1 MATYSE
7 RIRELRV
14 LRGMSQQD
22 LADRLDVNKVTI
34 SQYERG
40 VRKPDLNALTALC
53 DIFNV
58 SSDYLIGKDD
68 TTIRIVGKEGL
79 ERLVSART
87 KRIPVLGR
95 VAAGIPIDAIEDVLE
110 DWEEIPEAMAATGE
124 FFGLKIKGDSMQP
137 RIAEGDVVIVRSQP
151 DAESGD
157 VVIVQVNG
165 DHATC
170 KRLMKHETGIS
181 LISFNPMYAPINF
194 TNVEIESLPVTIIG
208 KVVENRQKY

>member
-7 RIRELRV
+7 RIRELRI
-14 LRGMSQQD
+14 LHEMSQQD

-40 VRKPDLNALTALC
+40 VRKPDLNVLTALC

-58 SSDYLIGKDD
+58 SSDYLLGKDD
-68 TTIRIVGKEGL
+68 VTIRIVGKEGL

-95 VAAGIPIDAIEDVLE
+95 VAAGVPIDAIEDVL

-124 FFGLKIKGDSMQP
+124 FFGLRVKGDSMQP

-165 DHATC
+165 DTATC

-181 LISFNPMYAPINF
+181 LISFNPMYEPINF
-194 TNVEIESLPVTIIG
+194 TNEEIERLSVTIIG

>member
-14 LRGMSQQD
+14 LHGMSQQD

-110 DWEEIPEAMAATGE
+110 DWEEIPEAMAAGVEPAPHADKQLCWRVLLQYVFQIDTKKE
-124 FFGLKIKGDSMQP
+124 AEPTPRPYEKCVHAVTFFS
-137 RIAEGDVVIVRSQP
+137 
-151 DAESGD
+151 
-157 VVIVQVNG
+157 
-165 DHATC
+165 
-170 KRLMKHETGIS
+170 
-181 LISFNPMYAPINF
+181 
-194 TNVEIESLPVTIIG
+194 
-208 KVVENRQKY
+208 

>member
-14 LRGMSQQD
+14 LHGMSQQD

-151 DAESGD
+151 DAESG
-157 VVIVQVNG
+157 VWLHFG
-165 DHATC
+165 CMA
-170 KRLMKHETGIS
+170 
-181 LISFNPMYAPINF
+181 
-194 TNVEIESLPVTIIG
+194 
-208 KVVENRQKY
+208 

>member
-14 LRGMSQQD
+14 LHGMSQQD

-40 VRKPDLNALTALC
+40 VRKPDLNVLTALC

-58 SSDYLIGKDD
+58 SSDYLLGKDD
-68 TTIRIVGKEGL
+68 MTIRIVGKEGL
-79 ERLVSART
+79 ERLASART

-95 VAAGIPIDAIEDVLE
+95 VAAGVPIDAIEDVLE
-110 DWEEIPEAMAATGE
+110 DWEEIPEAMAATGD

-165 DHATC
+165 DTATC

-181 LISFNPMYAPINF
+181 LISFNPMYEPINF
-194 TNVEIESLPVTIIG
+194 TNEEIESLPVTIIG